1 MMGIGPHSSCLLYL
15 LLNHCT
21 ENVAQDSEPA
31 HRTGETVQLL
41 QQGTAEFVSPDPWL
55 PCALDLNPV
64 DYRIHGL
71 MQERVYRSRA
81 RDSGDLKQLLGSAS
95 SSMHGVVDETVDQC
109 Q

>member
-31 HRTGETVQLL
+31 HRTGEKTVQLL
-41 QQGTAEFVSPDPWL
+41 QQGTAEFISPDPWL

-71 MQERVYRSRA
+71 VQERVYRSRA
-81 RDSGDLKQLLGSAS
+81 RDSGDLKQLLNISPS
-95 SSMHGVVDETVDQC
+95 SSMHRVVDEAVDQ
-109 Q
+109 